1 VLYLNAACREAP
13 DGCGNIRHQQLETEM
28 ATGKTVLL
36 VGLDP
41 ANVDYS
47 APEYASFPGL
57 DAAKVLAALKADE
70 NRLNSLGY
78 DTKICL
84 TDSGETASAIV
95 MDHLKQ
101 KHFDCVLVG
110 AGVRKLDKHFL
121 LFERLINVV
130 HEHAPDARICFNTK
144 PDDTA
149 DAVRRWL

>member
-1 VLYLNAACREAP
+1 
-13 DGCGNIRHQQLETEM
+13 
-28 ATGKTVLL
+28 
-36 VGLDP
+36 
-41 ANVDYS
+41 
-47 APEYASFPGL
+47 
-57 DAAKVLAALKADE
+57 
-70 NRLNSLGY
+70 
-78 DTKICL
+78 
-84 TDSGETASAIV
+84 